1 MVSDSKRRKIGLSG
15 TSILFSNHT
24 TGYLVRMPQL
34 HTRMPCVDELWLSRP
49 PYLMI
54 ARIVEIEQT
63 GPGTGVVSYVLY
75 DDAGSV
81 LEHVSREALDAGW
94 WGTFQPLTRRHG

>member
-1 MVSDSKRRKIGLSG
+1 LGA
-15 TSILFSNHT
+15 SILFSNHSA
-24 TGYLVRMPQL
+24 GYLLRMPRL

-75 DDAGSV
+75 DEAGSV
-81 LEHVSREALDAGW
+81 LEHVSDAELDAGW
-94 WGTFQPLTRRHG
+94 WGTFQPLTRRQG